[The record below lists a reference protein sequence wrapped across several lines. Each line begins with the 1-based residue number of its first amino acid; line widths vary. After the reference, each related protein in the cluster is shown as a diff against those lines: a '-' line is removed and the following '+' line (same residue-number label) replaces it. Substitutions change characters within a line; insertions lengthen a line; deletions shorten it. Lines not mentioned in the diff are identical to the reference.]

1 MGGWG
6 ERSWDMS
13 SNKISDTV
21 LLEEVIFEV
30 NGDIYIYMVI
40 DLYLWEFQVP
50 AE

>member
-30 NGDIYIYMVI
+30 NGDIHIYGHRFVFMGI
-40 DLYLWEFQVP
+40 SSTC
-50 AE
+50 